1 MLYMGTSVRRTVHL
15 PDTML
20 KKKEGDGMQKIV
32 FGTFLCLILCS
43 CVSIPVST
51 GGFGSKS
58 PATGAAGGANTVGVN
73 PGLEKCGST
82 LGTLSIYE
90 DRGASWHYEMNKCG
104 FSTIIPVL
112 RLFAQQS
119 GCFVVVERGIG
130 LDSAMEE
137 REFYDSGELRKG
149 SNFGK
154 GQMVSADYT
163 IKPTLIFSDKN
174 SGGLGSAIGGM
185 FGEVGAAIGGSL
197 NFKTA
202 QSMITLV
209 DNRSTVQVAVAEG
222 SSRGMDIG
230 AMGEIFGSSAGG
242 TLGAYTNT
250 AEGKVIVGAL
260 MDAHNNMVI
269 AARNYRPQEAAG
281 PGGHGTGGKLTVQGS
296 TPAVSNIDLG
306 PDKVTIMEMQNI
318 LNQLG
323 FDVGPADGVPGE
335 KTRQSIKTFQNISGL
350 QPTGELDSTTIAK
363 LRERASG

>member
-1 MLYMGTSVRRTVHL
+1 MY
-15 PDTML
+15 
-20 KKKEGDGMQKIV
+20 KIL
-32 FGTFLCLILCS
+32 FGAVVCLMLCS
-43 CVSIPVST
+43 CVSVPVST
-51 GGFGSKS
+51 GSYGSKS
-58 PATGAAGGANTVGVN
+58 PATGSAGGANTVGAN
-73 PGLEKCGST
+73 SGLEKCSAT

-90 DRGASWHYEMNKCG
+90 DRHSDWYYQMGQQG
-104 FSTIIPVL
+104 FRTLVPVL

-119 GCFVVVERGIG
+119 GCFVVVERGVA

-137 REFYDSGELRKG
+137 REFQDSGELRKG

-163 IKPTLIFSDKN
+163 VKPSLIFSDNN
-174 SGGLGSAIGGM
+174 SGGVGSALGGV

-230 AMGEIFGSSAGG
+230 GIGELFGSSAGG
-242 TLGAYTNT
+242 SLGAYTRT

-269 AARNYRPQEAAG
+269 AVRNYRPQEAAG
-281 PGGHGTGGKLTVQGS
+281 PGGHGTGGKLTVTGS
-296 TPAVSNIDLG
+296 TPAVSNVDLG
-306 PDKVTIMEMQNI
+306 PDKTTIMEMQNI
-318 LNQLG
+318 LNKLG
-323 FDVGPADGVPGE
+323 FNVGPADGVPGE

-350 QPTGELDSTTIAK
+350 QPTGNLDPSTIAK